1 MPDKLSKDV
10 IDKANEKSVQI
21 YYQQAVETFDFFSKK
36 NENIRNKAG
45 LLLTFLCGA
54 VGFCVTV
61 FVNQQQNYR
70 YVFLIS
76 AILYYSISI
85 FVCFKLFLT
94 KASTSPYY
102 PVQKQDD
109 QKAIYES
116 STNDVLTTIV
126 NENTKPAIEIALQ
139 SNNKLSKGFDFAVKL
154 TLFVPLISIFIHIII
169 YYLLSFLSL
178 ADIVETVCVNEVSF
192 LDGQVCSFLKAGFSQ
207 SAEKHTCVSLSV
219 LSSQLTELLTDAPS
233 YLKPF

>member
-1 MPDKLSKDV
+1 MPDELSKDV

-21 YYQQAVETFDFFSKK
+21 YYQQAIETFDFFSKK

-70 YVFLIS
+70 YIFLIS

-126 NENTKPAIEIALQ
+126 DENAKPALEIAQ
-139 SNNKLSKGFDFAVKL
+139 KSNNKLSKGFDFAVKL

-169 YYLLSFLSL
+169 YY
-178 ADIVETVCVNEVSF
+178 
-192 LDGQVCSFLKAGFSQ
+192 
-207 SAEKHTCVSLSV
+207 H
-219 LSSQLTELLTDAPS
+219 S
-233 YLKPF
+233 YLWQTLLKPFV

>member
-1 MPDKLSKDV
+1 MAEMIELSQDV
-10 IDKANEKSVQI
+10 IEKANEKSVQI
-21 YYQQAVETFDFFSKK
+21 YYQQAIETFDFFSKK

-61 FVNQQQNYR
+61 FVNQQYNYR
-70 YVFLIS
+70 YIFLIS

-116 STNDVLTTIV
+116 SPNDVLTTIIDY
-126 NENTKPAIEIALQ
+126 NTKPAIENAQQL
-139 SNNKLSKGFDFAVKL
+139 NDELSKSFNIAVIF
-154 TLFVPLISIFIHIII
+154 TLFVGIFEVI
-169 YYLLSFLSL
+169 LC
-178 ADIVETVCVNEVSF
+178 CVI
-192 LDGQVCSFLKAGFSQ
+192 
-207 SAEKHTCVSLSV
+207 
-219 LSSQLTELLTDAPS
+219 
-233 YLKPF
+233 